1 METLNAE
8 KQELEAT
15 LDKEQM
21 HTVQLKQELAVAE
34 MKNSELT
41 KASFILMFLLY
52 HNKSLV
58 VFKILTHPF

>member
-1 METLNAE
+1 METLDAE
-8 KQELEAT
+8 KRELEAT

-41 KASFILMFLLY
+41 KASFISMFLLN
-52 HNKSLV
+52 HNKVLF

>member
-41 KASFILMFLLY
+41 KVSFILMFLLY
-52 HNKSLV
+52 HNKSLF